1 MEPFVRVLLPVLKS
15 YGLPDG
21 QHELDHLHNCIIGN
35 PGGARLQYKYD
46 VSEGNLYQS
55 HESRQ
60 TLTSHE
66 LVHATTG
73 ESLTLFIDIH
83 DVEWAS
89 TTLELRFLGSVA
101 RIEELKEVVQPVLAV
116 MSGNTNISR

>member
-1 MEPFVRVLLPVLKS
+1 MEPFVKVLLPLSKS
-15 YGLPDG
+15 YGLPHG
-21 QHELDHLHNCIIGN
+21 QQEFDHSHNFIIGT
-35 PGGARLQYKYD
+35 PDGARLEYIYD

-55 HESRQ
+55 YEIRQ
-60 TLTSHE
+60 TLISHK

-89 TTLELRFLGSVA
+89 TTLELRFEGA
-101 RIEELKEVVQPVLAV
+101 ADEIEELKKAVQPVLAGYV
-116 MSGNTNISR
+116 